1 MDNMKQLNAATEKA
15 VYVKPTMQMYEIE
28 IEDALMASG
37 TDNESGGDFDT
48 DSRSG

>member
-28 IEDALMASG
+28 IEVIDIFIE
-37 TDNESGGDFDT
+37 T
-48 DSRSG
+48 